1 MSATTEIMTTT
12 EVLDK
17 IPNNDFDPALVE
29 KYIIKAQRKYIR
41 SLLGEDF
48 YEEIL
53 TQTAAASLSSDNS
66 GLVTNYIKPCLAYYV
81 IYESLPQI
89 KNNISSSGVM
99 ELDHEFANAANR
111 GDYGALRSQ
120 ILTDA
125 DDWRAEVIKY
135 IEDTQESD
143 SSKFPLWEKKDNYQN
158 KYGII
163 TY

>member
-1 MSATTEIMTTT
+1 MAATTEIITTT

-17 IPNNDFDPALVE
+17 IPNNDFDPALVA

-41 SLLGEDF
+41 PLLGEDF
-48 YEEIL
+48 YDEIL
-53 TQTAAASLSSDNS
+53 TQSAAASLTSDNTT
-66 GLVTNYIKPCLAYYV
+66 LVNSYVKPCLAYYI

-89 KNNISSSGVM
+89 KNNISSSGVI
-99 ELDHEFANAANR
+99 ELDHEFTRPANR
-111 GDYGALRSQ
+111 GDYAALRSQ

-125 DDWRAEVIKY
+125 DDWRVEVIKF
-135 IEDTQESD
+135 IQDSQEDD
-143 SSKFPLWEKKDNYQN
+143 SSKFPLWEKLDNYQN

>member
-1 MSATTEIMTTT
+1 MAATTEIITTT

-17 IPNNDFDPALVE
+17 IPNNDFDPALVA

-41 SLLGEDF
+41 PLLGEDF
-48 YEEIL
+48 YDEIL
-53 TQTAAASLSSDNS
+53 TQSAAASLTSDNTT
-66 GLVTNYIKPCLAYYV
+66 LVNSYVKPCLAYYI

-89 KNNISSSGVM
+89 KNNISSSGVI
-99 ELDHEFANAANR
+99 ELDHEFTRPANR
-111 GDYGALRSQ
+111 GDYAALRSQ

-125 DDWRAEVIKY
+125 DDWRVEVIKF
-135 IEDTQESD
+135 IKDSQEDD
-143 SSKFPLWEKKDNYQN
+143 SSKFPLWEKLDNYQN